1 MLPASLDDST
11 PAGSTFRVKSF
22 TAEKEMFTS
31 PKRRA
36 LLSVSLLA
44 TGLLGALATIPNVSA
59 QAPPAAASTPAAA
72 NNLVGTVTTTSA
84 DAVTLKLENGSEAT
98 IAIGPQTRLLRTAP
112 GEKTLKGAT
121 IIHMEDL
128 TAGDRVLVLRA
139 TSGAD
144 AGHYTAAAI
153 VTMKQA
159 DIAQAH
165 AAEAADWQRRGVG
178 GIVKTIETDPALQ
191 ASASPSSGG
200 PGATIVLSTPQP
212 DRTLAIHLTPATV
225 IRRYAPD
232 SVNFADAKQAT
243 LADIHPGDQLRARG
257 DKNEDGT
264 QVTAVEIVAGSFR
277 NVAGTIT
284 TIDPAQNTITVTDL
298 ATKKP
303 VTLKLNSETQMRKLP
318 PEMAQRLAARN
329 GSGSSNGAGR
339 PGAAPPTGSET
350 HPVGEPGAY
359 AGSGRGRGDTASML
373 QRAPLV
379 TLAEL
384 KKGDA
389 VMVVAAKG
397 GGGISDAATAITLI
411 AGVEP
416 LLESSSKGAS
426 DTLFSAS
433 WNLSGGGGAAEA
445 APQ

>member
-1 MLPASLDDST
+1 
-11 PAGSTFRVKSF
+11 
-22 TAEKEMFTS
+22 MFTS
-31 PKRRA
+31 PSRRA
-36 LLSVSLLA
+36 LLSAGLLA
-44 TGLLGALATIPNVSA
+44 TGLLGGFAVAANAGA
-59 QAPPAAASTPAAA
+59 QAPPAAASTPASA

-84 DAVTLKLENGSEAT
+84 DALTIKLENGSEAT
-98 IAIGPQTRLLRTAP
+98 IAIGTQTRLLRTAP

-121 IIHMEDL
+121 LIHMEDL
-128 TAGDRVLVLRA
+128 TTGDRVLVLRA
-139 TSGAD
+139 APSAD
-144 AGHYTAAAI
+144 ASHYTAAAV

-165 AAEAADWQRRGVG
+165 ASQSADWQRRGVG

-191 ASASPSSGG
+191 ASASPSAGG
-200 PGATIVLSTPQP
+200 PGPTIVLSTPQP
-212 DRTLAIHLTPATV
+212 DRTLVIHLTPATI

-232 SVNFADAKQAT
+232 SVNFADARQAA

-257 DKNEDGT
+257 DKNDDGT

-284 TIDPAQNTITVTDL
+284 TIDAAQNTLTVTDL

-303 VTLKLNSETQMRKLP
+303 VTLKLNTETQMRRLP
-318 PEMAQRLAARN
+318 PEMAQRLAAR
-329 GSGSSNGAGR
+329 SGSVGASR
-339 PGAAPPTGSET
+339 PGAAPTPPAGTEAHSAS
-350 HPVGEPGAY
+350 EPGA
-359 AGSGRGRGDTASML
+359 APGSGRGRGDTAGML

-384 KKGDA
+384 KQGDA

-397 GGGISDAATAITLI
+397 GGGVYDAATAITLI

-433 WNLSGGGGAAEA
+433 WNLSGGGAAEA

>member
-1 MLPASLDDST
+1 
-11 PAGSTFRVKSF
+11 
-22 TAEKEMFTS
+22 MFTS
-31 PKRRA
+31 PKHRA

-44 TGLLGALATIPNVSA
+44 AGLLGGFAAAPNANA
-59 QAPPAAASTPAAA
+59 QAATSTPAAA
-72 NNLVGTVTTTSA
+72 NNLVGTVTNTTA
-84 DAVTLKLENGSEAT
+84 DALTIKLENGSEAT

-121 IIHMEDL
+121 IIHMDDL
-128 TAGDRVLVLRA
+128 TTGDRVLVLRP
-139 TSGAD
+139 SPGAG
-144 AGHYTAAAI
+144 AGHYTAAAV

-165 AAEAADWQRRGVG
+165 ASQSADWQRRGVG
-178 GIVKTIETDPALQ
+178 GIVKTIETDPALH
-191 ASASPSSGG
+191 ASASPSAGG

-232 SVNFADAKQAT
+232 SVNFADAKPAT

-264 QVTAVEIVAGSFR
+264 QLTAVEIVAGSFR

-284 TIDPAQNTITVTDL
+284 AIDPAQNTITVTDL

-303 VTLKLNSETQMRKLP
+303 VTLKLNAETQMRKLP
-318 PEMAQRLAARN
+318 PEMAQRLAAR
-329 GSGSSNGAGR
+329 SD
-339 PGAAPPTGSET
+339 GAAGANRPAAGTASPAVSVAR
-350 HPVGEPGAY
+350 PAGEPGSS

-397 GGGISDAATAITLI
+397 GGGASDAATAITLI

-426 DTLFSAS
+426 DTVFSAS
-433 WNLSGGGGAAEA
+433 WNLSGSGGAAEA